1 MPLPL
6 SLERAARRMEELI
19 VATYVGHCLID
30 DEVTSINNKLKP
42 GLTSVKDVLLGN
54 YMKWEVFVSHQK
66 FAADGWISLCVPTRN
81 PTEASPDRQ
90 TQSLTGGPCACPG
103 AKPSSCWQNARSLPT
118 SASFPAPMRWGP
130 CASWFR
136 CLSCWATR

>member
-42 GLTSVKDVLLGN
+42 GLTPVKDVLLGN
-54 YMKWEVFVSHQK
+54 YTKWEVFISHQK
-66 FAADGWISLCVPTRN
+66 FAVDGWISLCVPT
-81 PTEASPDRQ
+81 PQIPQTSPE
-90 TQSLTGGPCACPG
+90 
-103 AKPSSCWQNARSLPT
+103 RSHC
-118 SASFPAPMRWGP
+118 R
-130 CASWFR
+130 
-136 CLSCWATR
+136 

>member
-42 GLTSVKDVLLGN
+42 GLTPVKDVLLGN
-54 YMKWEVFVSHQK
+54 
-66 FAADGWISLCVPTRN
+66 
-81 PTEASPDRQ
+81 
-90 TQSLTGGPCACPG
+90 
-103 AKPSSCWQNARSLPT
+103 
-118 SASFPAPMRWGP
+118 
-130 CASWFR
+130 
-136 CLSCWATR
+136 

>member
-1 MPLPL
+1 
-6 SLERAARRMEELI
+6 MEELV

-66 FAADGWISLCVPTRN
+66 FAADGWISLCIHTRKS
-81 PTEASPDRQ
+81 TEASPDRQ
-90 TQSLTGGPCACPG
+90 
-103 AKPSSCWQNARSLPT
+103 RS
-118 SASFPAPMRWGP
+118 R
-130 CASWFR
+130 
-136 CLSCWATR
+136 

>member
-1 MPLPL
+1 
-6 SLERAARRMEELI
+6 MEELV

-66 FAADGWISLCVPTRN
+66 FAADGWISLCVHTRKS
-81 PTEASPDRQ
+81 TEASPD
-90 TQSLTGGPCACPG
+90 TQ
-103 AKPSSCWQNARSLPT
+103 RS
-118 SASFPAPMRWGP
+118 R
-130 CASWFR
+130 
-136 CLSCWATR
+136 